1 MLKTGAL
8 KKILGILILTAAGPL
23 RAQAPISD
31 ADFAASLEAGS
42 QKILVEATNGSRL
55 RQAINKL
62 GLLQTQI
69 QLASLQETA
78 ARPIGFVRYKR
89 APGPTCRWPGP
100 DGTCFSREYTFIPI
114 VAYHAKDLFGYH
126 GKAVEALG
134 NSSQYAKTVLDE
146 LIAQSKEPAYSDKE
160 RAAFEGMALGL
171 NITALKLIDDTIR
184 LQETHARFVQQISG
198 MSGDVEVPNFD
209 ATYKPLMDNSRS
221 LMDAYGE
228 AVEKVAAGVKKL
240 AAAYGGGEDGG
251 LAPYLKTSLDALNE
265 PKTTFLVMRA
275 VAGKEKGIE
284 DLAARAAQVAGNW
297 NPAEWRVLWLKQPDK
312 DARSIDFL
320 KKVFGD
326 DAGAAAVS
334 LSWGSG
340 EERSVVKR
348 YQPGDIADEV
358 QILGAF
364 AEAGPK

>member
-1 MLKTGAL
+1 MIISSAL
-8 KKILGILILTAAGPL
+8 KKILSILILAAAVPL
-23 RAQAPISD
+23 RAQTPISD
-31 ADFAASLEAGS
+31 ADFAASLEAGG
-42 QKILVEATNGSRL
+42 QAILAEATNGSRL

-78 ARPIGFVRYKR
+78 ARPIGFVTYKR

-100 DGTCFSREYTFIPI
+100 DGTCFSREYTFIPV

-146 LIAQSKEPAYSDKE
+146 LIAQSKEPAYGDKE
-160 RAAFEGMALGL
+160 RAAFEGLALGL
-171 NITALKLIDDTIR
+171 NIQALQLIDDTIR

-198 MSGDVEVPNFD
+198 MSGDVEVPNFES
-209 ATYKPLMDNSRS
+209 TYKPLMDNSRAVI
-221 LMDAYGE
+221 DAYGV
-228 AVEKVAAGVKKL
+228 AVEKVAAAVKKL
-240 AAAYGGGEDGG
+240 AAAYGADAGS
-251 LAPYLKTSLDALNE
+251 AAYLKTSLDALDE

-275 VAGKEKGIE
+275 VAGKEKAAE
-284 DLAARAAQVAGNW
+284 DLAERAAQVAGNW
-297 NPAEWRVLWLKQPDK
+297 NPAEWRVLWLKQPEK
-312 DARSIDFL
+312 DARSKDFV
-320 KKVFGD
+320 KKFFGD
-326 DAGAAAVS
+326 DAGTAAVS

-340 EERSVVKR
+340 EDRSVVKR
-348 YQPGDIADEV
+348 YQLGDIADEV
-358 QILGAF
+358 QILGAY